1 MDALQSLQ
9 LTPDKCSQSFLH
21 LMVHVFDQLDTM
33 AGVLDL
39 EGRILYVNRN
49 ALKIINVSH
58 SEIIGSN
65 FLKSPWRAYSK
76 ESIALTKK
84 MMIDALAGKVSL
96 IEDFIVNRNGQR
108 IPTLFSISPVH
119 DTNGKIIALMP
130 EAKIISTQKMLQA
143 KIKEEQWETQQW
155 IDSMGAYVAKC
166 DKEGRLISCNQPFL
180 NAMNISL
187 HKIAGEYI
195 CDTVWLGHSSKTQKK
210 LQRAIKNA
218 GYGQRVSIEVK
229 LSIGGGKSRTSL
241 FTVSPILNSAG
252 NVAFLAL
259 EIIDISEQVRLRE
272 LMIASEKEYS
282 NRLKK
287 EVNQVTKSL
296 RETELFNETLIKAA
310 PVGVLY
316 LDEDDRLMFVNPE
329 MKNKLEKKGILAD
342 SVKGKRLPEFGI
354 CMTDSSWR
362 KIKGIKK
369 QKICLN
375 KMKMVLSI
383 EGENDLLFDVSA
395 ASLSSSI
402 KDIKGTVLI
411 MDDVTERNR
420 LEEELLRTRIQSEKM
435 SSLKL
440 FISGIAHEL
449 NNPLTSIIGCAEH
462 LEEDSTLAGESV
474 EAARIIVDDARRAGK
489 IVKNLSDFAGKDMIN
504 ANSVDL
510 NESIRKVI
518 DIRLHELKKRNIE
531 LILELDSGPKIIAVS
546 ATEIQQV
553 LLNLLRNAV
562 NAIEESGTGTLIIIR
577 TFMDGNNIILEIE
590 DNGPGIPDD
599 CITKIFDPFFTTRQK
614 QKGSGLG
621 LSIVHGI
628 IQKSGGVISMYTSD
642 KTGTKFK
649 IKFPTLKSSAPLHLH
664 SDKLNGFTLIPSS
677 VLVVDD
683 EPHVGIAILKHLSIF
698 GCKVDSV
705 QSGQEALKKIKAKEY
720 DLLLVNMRMPEMS
733 GFDLYKEIRSL
744 YPEYLNR
751 FAFMTGFFEHEK
763 KEIIRSLGIHVLQKP
778 FSKIDLIRFLQQ
790 TEKTISV

>member
-1 MDALQSLQ
+1 MNTSQRLQITSD
-9 LTPDKCSQSFLH
+9 TYSQSFLH
-21 LMVHVFDQLDTM
+21 LMVYVFDQMDTM

-39 EGRILYVNRN
+39 KGRILYANQN
-49 ALKIINVSH
+49 ALKIINASQ

-65 FLKSPWRAYSK
+65 FIESPWRSYSK
-76 ESIALTKK
+76 ESIKLTKK
-84 MMIDALAGKVSL
+84 LMIDALAGKVSL
-96 IEDFIVNRNGQR
+96 IEDFTIDRNGQL
-108 IPTLFSISPVH
+108 IPTLFSISPVY
-119 DTNGKIIALMP
+119 DTSGKIIALMP
-130 EAKIISTQKMLQA
+130 EAKIISTQKRLQA
-143 KIKEEQWETQQW
+143 KIKEAQWETQQW

-166 DKEGRLISCNQPFL
+166 DKDGRLISCNQPFL
-180 NAMNISL
+180 MAMNIGS
-187 HKIAGEYI
+187 HEIAGQYI
-195 CDTVWLGHSSKTQKK
+195 CDTVWLGHSSKTQKR
-210 LQRAIKNA
+210 LQRAIKDA
-218 GYGQRVSIEVK
+218 GYGRRVSIEVN
-229 LSIGGGKSRTSL
+229 LSIGGGNPRTFL
-241 FTVSPILNSAG
+241 FTVSPILNSVG
-252 NVAFLAL
+252 EVAFLAL

-272 LMIASEKEYS
+272 LMIANEKEYS

-287 EVNQVTKSL
+287 EVNRVTKSL
-296 RETELFNETLIKAA
+296 RETELFNETLINAA
-310 PVGVLY
+310 PVGVIY
-316 LDEDDRLMFVNPE
+316 LDEDNRLMFINPE
-329 MKNKLEKKGILAD
+329 MKNKLEKKGIFVD
-342 SVKGKRLPEFGI
+342 SIKGKKLSEVGI
-354 CMTDSSWR
+354 CMADSSWK
-362 KIKGIKK
+362 KIKDIKK
-369 QKICLN
+369 QKKCFS
-375 KMKMVLSI
+375 KMKMILSI
-383 EGENDLLFDVSA
+383 DREKDLLFDVSA

-402 KDIKGTVLI
+402 KDIKGTVLV

-462 LEEDSTLAGESV
+462 LEEDSTLTGDSV
-474 EAARIIVDDARRAGK
+474 EAAKIIVNDARRAGK
-489 IVKNLSDFAGKDMIN
+489 IVKNLSDFAGKEVIN

-510 NESIRKVI
+510 NESIKKVI
-518 DIRLHELKKRNIE
+518 DIRLHEIKKRNIE
-531 LILELDSGPKIIAVS
+531 LILELDSGPKIIEIS

-562 NAIEESGTGTLIIIR
+562 NVIEESGTGNLIIIR

-649 IKFPTLKSSAPLHLH
+649 IKFPALKSSAPLHLH

-677 VLVVDD
+677 VLVVDA
-683 EPHVGIAILKHLSIF
+683 EPHVGIAISKHLSIF
-698 GCKVDSV
+698 GCKVNSV

-720 DLLLVNMRMPEMS
+720 DLLLVDMKMPEMS

-763 KEIIRSLGIHVLQKP
+763 KEIIESLGIHVLQKP